1 MATHNGVKKHHC
13 EHCPA
18 AFSCSANLKLHLK
31 GHMDERDYTCH
42 VCGKGFLRP
51 DALKKHLLCYHGNI
65 KAFHCKIC
73 NKMFKGH
80 LPQHMRTHQ
89 NEKPHGCAQCGSSF
103 SQRSQLVVHQR
114 IHSGERPYRCQV
126 IYNLAILYRIFIF
139 NFFLK
144 VCWQA
149 FAHSGVLKLHIRKH
163 TGEKPF
169 KCLICVENET
179 AFSQLPH
186 LKKHMQAIHGK
197 DKPYMCSVCNNF
209 YKTKVELQSHSNVC
223 LKLENENEK
232 EEDTIVQQDTVLR
245 NIEPPML
252 ISRMRLLVVLLLKKI
267 STEDQ
272 LKNMGYEKR
281 LIDNVLIGSLK
292 IAKRTVCE
300 DTTLSEAERLKANVK
315 ELLEWTVP
323 TSSMDKFKQEQRS
336 IEELLEVLT
345 GVV

>member
-1 MATHNGVKKHHC
+1 MATHNGVKNHHC
-13 EHCPA
+13 VHCSA
-18 AFSCSANLKLHLK
+18 SFSCSANLKLHLK

-51 DALKKHLLCYHGNI
+51 DALKKHLQCYHGNV
-65 KAFHCKIC
+65 KAFRCKIC
-73 NKMFKGH
+73 DKMLKGH
-80 LPQHMRTHQ
+80 LPQHMKTHQ

-126 IYNLAILYRIFIF
+126 ILNKSCCKV
-139 NFFLK
+139 FFLILFFSSQ

-163 TGEKPF
+163 TGEKPY

-179 AFSQLPH
+179 SFSQLPH

-197 DKPYMCSVCNNF
+197 ENPYMCSVCNVF
-209 YKTKVELQSHSNVC
+209 YKTKVELQNHSVVC
-223 LKLENENEK
+223 VKFENENEK
-232 EEDTIVQQDTVLR
+232 EEETFEQEVNL
-245 NIEPPML
+245 EPPML

-267 STEDQ
+267 STEEQ
-272 LKNMGYEKR
+272 LKHMGYEKR

-300 DTTLSEAERLKANVK
+300 DTSLSEAERLKANVK

-323 TSSMDKFKQEQRS
+323 ASSMDKFKQEQRS
-336 IEELLEVLT
+336 IEELLEELT
-345 GVV
+345 KV